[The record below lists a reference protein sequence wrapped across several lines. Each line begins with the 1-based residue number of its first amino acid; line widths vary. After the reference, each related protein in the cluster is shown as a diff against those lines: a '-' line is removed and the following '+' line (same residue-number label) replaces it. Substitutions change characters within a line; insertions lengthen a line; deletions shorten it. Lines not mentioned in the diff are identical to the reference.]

1 MNRYAQIPTTTTQ
14 ENPKPRY
21 STVKYPQIF
30 LDPTDIY
37 VYTNQGDRY
46 DTLAQSFYNDST
58 LWWIINRA
66 NPAQDS
72 NSLFPTVGAQI
83 RIPAKNR
90 TSSIIV
96 LYENL
101 NR

>member
-1 MNRYAQIPTTTTQ
+1 MNRYAQIPKTKTL
-14 ENPKPRY
+14 ENPNPRY
-21 STVKYPQIF
+21 LTVRYPQIP
-30 LDPTDIY
+30 LDSTDIY
-37 VYTNQGDRY
+37 VYVNQGDRY

-72 NSLFPTVGAQI
+72 SSLFPSVGAQI
-83 RIPAKNR
+83 RIPAKSR

-96 LYENL
+96 LYESL

>member
-1 MNRYAQIPTTTTQ
+1 MNRYSQIPTITTQ
-14 ENPKPRY
+14 ENPNPRY
-21 STVKYPQIF
+21 STVKYPQIP
-30 LDPTDIY
+30 LDSTDIY

-90 TSSIIV
+90 TSSIII